1 MNGGAGKVICLTNQ
15 TIVST
20 KQADNTPVRREIYT
34 IHSRRRSAGQPL
46 LFILVSIHSKNTDNM
61 IIRNTFSKWA
71 LVLGMGALITCT
83 TSSCS
88 KDEET
93 PATNNI
99 TDKVVADASFS
110 LLEKAVVKAGLAS
123 TLSGAGPFTVFAP
136 TDAAFTASGISFAT
150 IDALTADQLKKILA
164 YHTVGAKVMAA
175 DVPAG
180 PNAKV
185 LTVNIPPVAA
195 DSIFVTRNS
204 SGVFINGIQV
214 TAADVAADNGVIHVL
229 GRVLLPA
236 SGNVVA
242 TAQANLGGDNGLDS
256 LVTAIVRADAAA
268 PGLITLLNSN
278 ILTVFAPT
286 NKAFR
291 DLLGALS
298 LSKIA
303 DIPLTTLQAVLS
315 YHVVGGR
322 AFSSDLV
329 AGPLTMFGSGNTTV
343 ALGSAPTIKG
353 NGNASP
359 SGIIATNIMAT
370 NGVVHVID
378 RVLLP

>member
-1 MNGGAGKVICLTNQ
+1 ML
-15 TIVST
+15 
-20 KQADNTPVRREIYT
+20 IY
-34 IHSRRRSAGQPL
+34 H
-46 LFILVSIHSKNTDNM
+46 LFTQKHNNM
-61 IIRNTFSKWA
+61 IIRNKFSSLILA
-71 LVLGMGALITCT
+71 LSFGTLIAAT

-88 KDEET
+88 KDEPT
-93 PATNNI
+93 PASNNI
-99 TDKVVADASFS
+99 TDKVVSDPAFS
-110 LLEKAVVKAGLAS
+110 LLEKAVVKAGLAT

-136 TDAAFTASGISFAT
+136 TDAAFTASGISSAT
-150 IDALTADQLKKILA
+150 IDALTVDQLKKILA

-175 DVPAG
+175 AVPAG

-185 LTVNIPPVAA
+185 LTVNIPPIAS

-214 TAADVAADNGVIHVL
+214 TAADVAADNGVIHVI
-229 GRVLLPA
+229 GRVLMPA
-236 SGNVVA
+236 PGNMVA
-242 TAQANLGGDNGLDS
+242 TAQDNLGGDNGLDS

-291 DLLGALS
+291 DLLGALT

-303 DIPLTTLQAVLS
+303 DIPIATLQAVLS

-343 ALGSAPTIKG
+343 ALGSAATIKG

>member
-1 MNGGAGKVICLTNQ
+1 MTKRINYRNSLLALGLGCLLVAGG
-15 TIVST
+15 
-20 KQADNTPVRREIYT
+20 
-34 IHSRRRSAGQPL
+34 
-46 LFILVSIHSKNTDNM
+46 
-61 IIRNTFSKWA
+61 
-71 LVLGMGALITCT
+71 
-83 TSSCS
+83 SSCS

-93 PATNNI
+93 PASNKI
-99 TDKVVADASFS
+99 TDKVVADPNFS

-136 TDAAFTASGISFAT
+136 TDAAFTASGISSTT
-150 IDALTADQLKKILA
+150 IDALSADNLKKILL

-185 LTVNIPPVAA
+185 LTVNVPPFAS
-195 DSIFVTRNS
+195 DSIFVTRKS

-236 SGNVVA
+236 SGNIVA
-242 TAQANLGGDNGLDS
+242 TAQNNLGGDNGLDS
-256 LVTAIVRADAAA
+256 LVAAVVRADAAA
-268 PGLITLLNSN
+268 PGLINLLNSN
-278 ILTVFAPT
+278 IITVFAPT

-298 LSKIA
+298 LSRIA
-303 DIPLTTLQAVLS
+303 DIPIGTLQAVLS
-315 YHVVGGR
+315 YHVVAGR

-329 AGPLTMFGSGNTTV
+329 AGPLAMFGSGNTTV
-343 ALGSAPTIKG
+343 ALGAAPTIKG

-370 NGVVHVID
+370 NGTVHVID